1 MLTID
6 HDNLDVSHIL
16 MYKMVMNLI
25 KNIYKFTYLY
35 LCFYWVQI
43 MQFKKRYMEIKKR
56 KKENE
61 TTDKFIC

>member
-6 HDNLDVSHIL
+6 HDNFDVSHIL

-35 LCFYWVQI
+35 LCFCWVQI
-43 MQFKKRYMEIKKR
+43 MQFKKRYMEIKKKKKR
-56 KKENE
+56 K
-61 TTDKFIC
+61 